1 MYEQGAYVALMTPIN
16 PVNTPTRGIRVPD
29 HEWEIFQ
36 EVTAA
41 NGETASAVAR
51 RLFREYVKE
60 NDPEAYTRLREAAAR
75 KRGKH
80 A

>member
-1 MYEQGAYVALMTPIN
+1 MYEQCAYVVLMPETKS
-16 PVNTPTRGIRVPD
+16 VNTPTRGIRVPD

-51 RLFREYVKE
+51 RLFREYVRE
-60 NDPEAYTRLREAAAR
+60 NDPEAYARLRQAATER
-75 KRGKH
+75 RR
-80 A
+80 

>member
-1 MYEQGAYVALMTPIN
+1 MAPTKSGY
-16 PVNTPTRGIRVPD
+16 TPTRGIRVPD

-41 NGETASAVAR
+41 NGETASVVAR

-60 NDPEAYTRLREAAAR
+60 NDPEAYARLRKASADR
-75 KRGKH
+75 RR
-80 A
+80 

>member
-1 MYEQGAYVALMTPIN
+1 MPSTKSP
-16 PVNTPTRGIRVPD
+16 NTPTRGIRVPD

-36 EVTAA
+36 EVTTA

-51 RLFREYVKE
+51 RLFREYVRE
-60 NDPEAYTRLREAAAR
+60 NDPEAYARLRAAAAG
-75 KRGKH
+75 KGGKH

>member
-1 MYEQGAYVALMTPIN
+1 VYEQRTYVVLMPQTKA
-16 PVNTPTRGIRVPD
+16 VNTPTRGIRVPD

-60 NDPEAYTRLREAAAR
+60 NDPEAYARLRQAAAR